1 MKQKFLILFACLIL
15 FAVSASG
22 QQKITDSL
30 ERAIRTGAVKDTNRI
45 NALNR
50 LAITYW
56 YNNSERALN
65 LSREAVR
72 LSTEIGFDRGLA
84 VGCNILGVSFDI
96 ISEFDSALY
105 YYEKAAHLSRKTGYN
120 VILASALNNTGM
132 VYQNRGDYKKAISA
146 YLDALRI
153 FEKLEDQKG
162 IGNTY
167 NNLGLVYLDL
177 KQYRQALEYHHKA
190 LSIRE
195 KAGDKYGIGASLTN
209 LGLAWSN
216 LKDDDKALK
225 YYERSLKIK
234 EEIGDKYGLG
244 ILLNNMAIIYQ
255 DKNEL
260 DNALDIYAKS
270 ENYHRQIGDLHGLIF
285 TFINTAT
292 VLNKQGK
299 FNRSAIVL
307 DSAMYYAREVK
318 SLSRM
323 AKVLEAYSYFY
334 GKTGDYPKAW
344 KTMLTL
350 DSIKDSLYS
359 EGMRQN
365 IAEMKAKYE
374 IDKSE
379 HEIAF
384 LNQQNEMK
392 SLQLQTVRIRQRN
405 SLLIAGI
412 MLLVVLSAMAF
423 WQVKSR
429 YKSKMRLE
437 HEKRHI
443 QKEAFAA
450 IVNAEE
456 NERKRIA
463 MELHDGLGQLLSAAK
478 LNVSVLED
486 TASEEDRLAVDNAGN
501 LIDQAITDLR
511 NISHN
516 LMPSALIRLGL
527 VAAINDMAEKIN
539 SGRQVTMK
547 ITAEGLDNRLPGNLE
562 IAIYRVI
569 QESVNNILKHAGAR
583 NILVDLRYLNEN
595 LDLSIADDGKGMPET
610 TAPDTGKGIGWDDIQ
625 SRVSLFNGRM
635 NLYSE
640 PGKGTRL
647 NINFT
652 KLAL

>member
-15 FAVSASG
+15 LAVSASG

-56 YNNSERALN
+56 YNDSERALN

-84 VGCNILGVSFDI
+84 VACNILGVAFDI

-120 VILASALNNTGM
+120 VILASALNNMGM
-132 VYQNRGDYKKAISA
+132 VCQSRGDYKKAISV

-153 FEKLEDQKG
+153 FEKLKDLKG
-162 IGNTY
+162 IGNAY
-167 NNLGLVYLDL
+167 NNIGLVYFDL
-177 KQYRQALEYHHKA
+177 QQYRQALDYHNKA

-195 KAGDKYGIGASLTN
+195 KTGDKYGIGASLTN

-216 LKDDDKALK
+216 LKDDDKALN

-234 EEIGDKYGLG
+234 EEIGDKYGLA

-255 DKNEL
+255 DKNKL
-260 DNALDIYAKS
+260 DDALNMYAKS
-270 ENYHRQIGDLHGLIF
+270 ENYHRQIGDLHGLIY

-292 VLNKQGK
+292 VLNRLGK
-299 FNRSAIVL
+299 FDRSATVL

-323 AKVLEAYSYFY
+323 AKVLEAYSYYY
-334 GKTGDYPKAW
+334 GKTGNYQKAW
-344 KTMLTL
+344 RTMLSL

-359 EGMRQN
+359 GDMRKD
-365 IAEMKAKYE
+365 IAELKTRYE
-374 IDKSE
+374 IEKNE

-392 SLQLQTVRIRQRN
+392 NLQLQTARIRQRN
-405 SLLIAGI
+405 SLLIAGFI
-412 MLLVVLSAMAF
+412 LLVVLSGMAF
-423 WQVKSR
+423 WLVKSR
-429 YKSKMRLE
+429 YKTKMRLE
-437 HEKRHI
+437 HEKRLI
-443 QKEAFAA
+443 QKEAFSA

-478 LNVSVLED
+478 LNISVLED
-486 TASEEDRLAVDNAGN
+486 TNSEEDRLAVDNAEN
-501 LIDQAITDLR
+501 LIDQAIADLR

-527 VAAINDMAEKIN
+527 IPAIHDMADKIN
-539 SGRQVTMK
+539 SGRKVVVK
-547 ITAEGLDNRLPGNLE
+547 ITSEGFESRLPGNLE

-569 QESVNNILKHAGAR
+569 QESVNNILKHAGAG
-583 NILVDLRYLNEN
+583 NIFINLRYGGES
-595 LDLSIADDGKGMPET
+595 LDLSIEDDGKGMPEPST
-610 TAPDTGKGIGWDDIQ
+610 SNSGKGIGWDDIR

-647 NINFT
+647 NINFS
-652 KLAL
+652 KSAL

>member
-1 MKQKFLILFACLIL
+1 
-15 FAVSASG
+15 SG
-22 QQKITDSL
+22 QHKITDSL

-56 YNNSERALN
+56 YNDSERALN

-84 VGCNILGVSFDI
+84 VACNILGVAFDI

-120 VILASALNNTGM
+120 VILASALNNMGM
-132 VYQNRGDYKKAISA
+132 VCQSRGDYKKAISV

-153 FEKLEDQKG
+153 FEKLKDLKG
-162 IGNTY
+162 IGNAY
-167 NNLGLVYLDL
+167 NNIGLVYFDL
-177 KQYRQALEYHHKA
+177 QQYRQALDYHNKA

-195 KAGDKYGIGASLTN
+195 KTGDKYGIGASLTN

-216 LKDDDKALK
+216 LKDDDKALN

-234 EEIGDKYGLG
+234 EEIGDKYGLA

-255 DKNEL
+255 DKNKL
-260 DNALDIYAKS
+260 DDALIMYAKS
-270 ENYHRQIGDLHGLIF
+270 ENYHRQIGDLHGLIY

-292 VLNKQGK
+292 VLNRLGK
-299 FNRSAIVL
+299 FDRSATVL

-323 AKVLEAYSYFY
+323 AKVLEAYSYYY
-334 GKTGDYPKAW
+334 GKTGNYQKAW
-344 KTMLTL
+344 RTMLSL

-359 EGMRQN
+359 GDMRKD
-365 IAEMKAKYE
+365 IAELKTRYE
-374 IDKSE
+374 IEKNE

-392 SLQLQTVRIRQRN
+392 NLQLQTARIRQRN
-405 SLLIAGI
+405 SLLIAGFI
-412 MLLVVLSAMAF
+412 LLVVLSGMAF
-423 WQVKSR
+423 WLVKSR
-429 YKSKMRLE
+429 YKTKMRLE
-437 HEKRHI
+437 HEKRLI
-443 QKEAFAA
+443 QKEAFSA

-478 LNVSVLED
+478 LNISVLED
-486 TASEEDRLAVDNAGN
+486 TNSEEDRLAVDNAEN
-501 LIDQAITDLR
+501 LIDQAIADLR

-527 VAAINDMAEKIN
+527 IPAIHDMADKIN
-539 SGRQVTMK
+539 SGRKVVVK
-547 ITAEGLDNRLPGNLE
+547 ITSEGFESRLPGNLE

-569 QESVNNILKHAGAR
+569 QESVNNILKHAGAG
-583 NILVDLRYLNEN
+583 NIFINLRYGGES
-595 LDLSIADDGKGMPET
+595 LDLSIEDDGKGMPEPST
-610 TAPDTGKGIGWDDIQ
+610 SNSGKGIGWDDIR

-647 NINFT
+647 NINFS
-652 KLAL
+652 KSAL

>member
-15 FAVSASG
+15 LAVSASG

-56 YNNSERALN
+56 YNDSERALN

-84 VGCNILGVSFDI
+84 VACNILGVAFDI

-120 VILASALNNTGM
+120 VILASALNNMGM
-132 VYQNRGDYKKAISA
+132 VCQSRGDYKKAISV

-153 FEKLEDQKG
+153 FEKLKDLKG
-162 IGNTY
+162 IGNAY
-167 NNLGLVYLDL
+167 NNIGLVYFDL
-177 KQYRQALEYHHKA
+177 QQYRQALDYHNKA

-195 KAGDKYGIGASLTN
+195 KTGDKYGIGASLTN

-216 LKDDDKALK
+216 LKDDDKALN

-234 EEIGDKYGLG
+234 EEIGDKYGLA

-255 DKNEL
+255 DKNKL
-260 DNALDIYAKS
+260 DDALIMYAKS
-270 ENYHRQIGDLHGLIF
+270 ENYHRQIGDLHGLIY

-292 VLNKQGK
+292 VLNRLGK
-299 FNRSAIVL
+299 FDRSATVL

-323 AKVLEAYSYFY
+323 AKVLEAYSYYY
-334 GKTGDYPKAW
+334 GKTGNYQKAW
-344 KTMLTL
+344 RTMLSL

-359 EGMRQN
+359 GDMRKD
-365 IAEMKAKYE
+365 IAELKTRYE
-374 IDKSE
+374 IEKNE

-392 SLQLQTVRIRQRN
+392 NLQLQTARIRQRN
-405 SLLIAGI
+405 SLLIAGFI
-412 MLLVVLSAMAF
+412 LLVVLSGMAF
-423 WQVKSR
+423 WLVKSR
-429 YKSKMRLE
+429 YKTKMRLE
-437 HEKRHI
+437 HEKRLI
-443 QKEAFAA
+443 QKEAFSA

-478 LNVSVLED
+478 LNISVLED
-486 TASEEDRLAVDNAGN
+486 TNSEEDRLAVDNAEN
-501 LIDQAITDLR
+501 LIDQAIADLR

-527 VAAINDMAEKIN
+527 IPAIHDMADKIN
-539 SGRQVTMK
+539 SGRKVVVK
-547 ITAEGLDNRLPGNLE
+547 ITSEGFESRLPGNLE

-569 QESVNNILKHAGAR
+569 QESVNNILKHAGAG
-583 NILVDLRYLNEN
+583 NIFINLRYGGES
-595 LDLSIADDGKGMPET
+595 LDLSIEDDGKGMPEPST
-610 TAPDTGKGIGWDDIQ
+610 SNSGKGIGWDDIR

-640 PGKGTRL
+640 PGKGTLL
-647 NINFT
+647 NINFS
-652 KLAL
+652 KSAL

>member
-1 MKQKFLILFACLIL
+1 MKQKFLILFACLIIV
-15 FAVSASG
+15 AVSASG

-30 ERAIRTGAVKDTNRI
+30 ERVIRTGVARDTNRI

-50 LAITYW
+50 LAVTYW
-56 YNNSERALN
+56 YKDSERALN

-72 LSTEIGFDRGLA
+72 LSTEIGFDRGLTA
-84 VGCNILGVSFDI
+84 AFNILGVSFDI
-96 ISEFDSALY
+96 LSEFDSALY
-105 YYEKAAHLSRKTGYN
+105 FYEKSVQLSRKTGYN
-120 VILASALNNTGM
+120 VILASALNNMGM
-132 VYQNRGDYKKAISA
+132 VYQSRGDYKKAITV

-153 FEKLEDQKG
+153 FEKLKDQKG

-167 NNLGLVYLDL
+167 NNIGLVYIDL
-177 KQYRQALEYHHKA
+177 QQYRQALEYHNKA
-190 LSIRE
+190 LTIRE
-195 KAGDKYGIGASLTN
+195 KTGDKYGIGASLTN

-234 EEIGDKYGLG
+234 EEIGDKYGLA

-255 DKNEL
+255 DKNKL
-260 DNALDIYAKS
+260 DDALIMYAKS
-270 ENYHRQIGDLHGLIF
+270 ENYHRQIGDFHGLIY
-285 TFINTAT
+285 TFINTST
-292 VLNKQGK
+292 VLNKQEK
-299 FNRSAIVL
+299 FSRSEMYL

-323 AKVLEAYSYFY
+323 AKVLEAYSYYY
-334 GKTGDYPKAW
+334 GKTGNYRRAW
-344 KTMLTL
+344 RTMLTL

-359 EGMRQN
+359 GDMRQD
-365 IAEMKAKYE
+365 IAELKTRYE
-374 IDKSE
+374 IEKSE

-392 SLQLQTVRIRQRN
+392 NLQLQTARIRQRN
-405 SLLIAGI
+405 SLLIAGFI
-412 MLLVVLSAMAF
+412 LLVVLSGMAF
-423 WQVKSR
+423 WLVKNR
-429 YKSKMRLE
+429 YKTKMRLE
-437 HEKRHI
+437 HEKRLI
-443 QKEAFAA
+443 QKEAFSA

-486 TASEEDRLAVDNAGN
+486 TASEEDRLAVDNAEN
-501 LIDQAITDLR
+501 LIDQAIADLR

-527 VAAINDMAEKIN
+527 IPAIHDMADKIN
-539 SGRQVTMK
+539 SGRQVIVK
-547 ITAEGLDNRLPGNLE
+547 ITAEGFESRLPDNLE
-562 IAIYRVI
+562 IAVYRVI

-583 NILVDLRYLNEN
+583 NIFIDLRYKDES
-595 LDLSIADDGKGMPET
+595 LDLSIADDGKGMPEPST
-610 TAPDTGKGIGWDDIQ
+610 SNSGKGIGWDDIR

-652 KLAL
+652 KSTL

>member
-15 FAVSASG
+15 LAVSASG

-56 YNNSERALN
+56 YNDSERALN

-84 VGCNILGVSFDI
+84 VACNILGVAFDI

-120 VILASALNNTGM
+120 VILASALNNKGM
-132 VYQNRGDYKKAISA
+132 VCQSRGDYKKAISV

-153 FEKLEDQKG
+153 FEKLKDLKG
-162 IGNTY
+162 IGNAY
-167 NNLGLVYLDL
+167 NNIGLVYFDL
-177 KQYRQALEYHHKA
+177 QQYRQALDYHNKA

-195 KAGDKYGIGASLTN
+195 KTGDKYGIGASLTN

-216 LKDDDKALK
+216 LKDDDKALN

-234 EEIGDKYGLG
+234 EEIGDKYGLA

-255 DKNEL
+255 DKNKL
-260 DNALDIYAKS
+260 DDALIMYAKS
-270 ENYHRQIGDLHGLIF
+270 ENYHRQIGDLHGLIY

-292 VLNKQGK
+292 VLNRLGK
-299 FNRSAIVL
+299 FDRSATVL

-323 AKVLEAYSYFY
+323 AKVLEAYSYYY
-334 GKTGDYPKAW
+334 GKTGNYQKAW
-344 KTMLTL
+344 RTMLSL

-359 EGMRQN
+359 GDMRKD
-365 IAEMKAKYE
+365 IAELKTRYE
-374 IDKSE
+374 IEKNE

-392 SLQLQTVRIRQRN
+392 NLQLQTARIRQRN
-405 SLLIAGI
+405 SLLIAGFI
-412 MLLVVLSAMAF
+412 LLVVLSGMAF
-423 WQVKSR
+423 WLVKSR
-429 YKSKMRLE
+429 YKTKMRLE
-437 HEKRHI
+437 HEKRLI
-443 QKEAFAA
+443 QKEAFSA

-456 NERKRIA
+456 NERKRIS

-478 LNVSVLED
+478 LNISVLED
-486 TASEEDRLAVDNAGN
+486 TNSEEDRLAVDNAEN
-501 LIDQAITDLR
+501 LIDQAIADLR

-527 VAAINDMAEKIN
+527 IPAIHDMADKIN
-539 SGRQVTMK
+539 SGRKVVVK
-547 ITAEGLDNRLPGNLE
+547 ITSEGFESRLPGNLE

-569 QESVNNILKHAGAR
+569 QESVNNILKHAGAG
-583 NILVDLRYLNEN
+583 NIFINLRYGGES
-595 LDLSIADDGKGMPET
+595 LDLSIEDDGKGMPEPST
-610 TAPDTGKGIGWDDIQ
+610 SNSGKGIGWDDIR

-652 KLAL
+652 KSAL

>member
-15 FAVSASG
+15 LAVSASG

-72 LSTEIGFDRGLA
+72 LSTEIGFNRGLA
-84 VGCNILGVSFDI
+84 VACNILGVSFDI

-120 VILASALNNTGM
+120 VILASALNNMGM
-132 VYQNRGDYKKAISA
+132 VYQSRGDYKKAISV

-153 FEKLEDQKG
+153 FEKLKDRKG
-162 IGNTY
+162 IGNAY
-167 NNLGLVYLDL
+167 NNIGLVYFDL
-177 KQYRQALEYHHKA
+177 QQYRQALDYHNKA

-195 KAGDKYGIGASLTN
+195 KTGDKYGIGASLTN

-234 EEIGDKYGLG
+234 EEIGDKYGLA

-255 DKNEL
+255 DKNKL
-260 DNALDIYAKS
+260 DDALIMYTKS
-270 ENYHRQIGDLHGLIF
+270 ENYHRQIGDLHGLIY

-292 VLNKQGK
+292 VLNRLGK
-299 FNRSAIVL
+299 FDRSAIVL
-307 DSAMYYAREVK
+307 DSAMYYAREIK

-323 AKVLEAYSYFY
+323 AKVLEAYSYYY
-334 GKTGDYPKAW
+334 GKTGNYPKAW

-359 EGMRQN
+359 EDMRQN

-379 HEIAF
+379 HEIEF

-392 SLQLQTVRIRQRN
+392 NLQLQTARIRQRN
-405 SLLIAGI
+405 SLLIAGFI
-412 MLLVVLSAMAF
+412 LLGVLSGMAF
-423 WQVKSR
+423 WLVKSR
-429 YKSKMRLE
+429 YKTKMRLE
-437 HEKRHI
+437 HEKRLI
-443 QKEAFAA
+443 QKEAFSA

-478 LNVSVLED
+478 LNISVLED
-486 TASEEDRLAVDNAGN
+486 TNSEEDRLAVDNAEN
-501 LIDQAITDLR
+501 LIDQAIADLR

-527 VAAINDMAEKIN
+527 IPAIHDMADKIN
-539 SGRQVTMK
+539 SGRQVVVK
-547 ITAEGLDNRLPGNLE
+547 ITSEGFESRLPGNLE

-569 QESVNNILKHAGAR
+569 QESVNNILKHAGAG
-583 NILVDLRYLNEN
+583 NIFIDLRYGGES
-595 LDLSIADDGKGMPET
+595 LDLSIEDDGKGMPEPST
-610 TAPDTGKGIGWDDIQ
+610 SNSGKGIGWDDIR

-652 KLAL
+652 KSAL

>member
-625 SRVSLFNGRM
+625 NRVSLFNGRM

>member
-15 FAVSASG
+15 LAVSASG

-56 YNNSERALN
+56 YNDSERALN

-84 VGCNILGVSFDI
+84 VACNILGVAFDI

-120 VILASALNNTGM
+120 VILASALNNMGM
-132 VYQNRGDYKKAISA
+132 VCQSRGDYKKAISV

-153 FEKLEDQKG
+153 FEKLKDLKG
-162 IGNTY
+162 IGNAY
-167 NNLGLVYLDL
+167 NNIGLVYFDL
-177 KQYRQALEYHHKA
+177 QQYRQALDYHNKA

-195 KAGDKYGIGASLTN
+195 KTGDKYGIGASLTN

-216 LKDDDKALK
+216 LKDDDKALN

-234 EEIGDKYGLG
+234 EEIGDKYGLA

-255 DKNEL
+255 DKNKL
-260 DNALDIYAKS
+260 DDALIMYAKS
-270 ENYHRQIGDLHGLIF
+270 ENYHRQIGDLHGLIY

-292 VLNKQGK
+292 VLNRLGK
-299 FNRSAIVL
+299 FDRSATVL

-323 AKVLEAYSYFY
+323 AKVLEAYSYYY
-334 GKTGDYPKAW
+334 GKTGNYQKAW
-344 KTMLTL
+344 RTMLSL
-350 DSIKDSLYS
+350 DSIKDCLYS
-359 EGMRQN
+359 GDMRKD
-365 IAEMKAKYE
+365 IAELKTRYE
-374 IDKSE
+374 IEKNE

-392 SLQLQTVRIRQRN
+392 NLQLQTARIRQRN
-405 SLLIAGI
+405 SLLIAGFI
-412 MLLVVLSAMAF
+412 LLVVLSGMAF
-423 WQVKSR
+423 WLIKSR
-429 YKSKMRLE
+429 YKTKMRLE
-437 HEKRHI
+437 HEKRLI
-443 QKEAFAA
+443 QKEAFSA

-478 LNVSVLED
+478 LNISVLED
-486 TASEEDRLAVDNAGN
+486 TNSEEDRLAVDNAEN
-501 LIDQAITDLR
+501 LIDQAIADLR

-527 VAAINDMAEKIN
+527 IPAIHDMADKIN
-539 SGRQVTMK
+539 SGRKVVVK
-547 ITAEGLDNRLPGNLE
+547 ITSEGFESRLPGNLE

-569 QESVNNILKHAGAR
+569 QESVNNILKHAGAG
-583 NILVDLRYLNEN
+583 NIFINLRYGGES
-595 LDLSIADDGKGMPET
+595 LDLSIEDDGKGMPEPST
-610 TAPDTGKGIGWDDIQ
+610 SNSGKGIGWDDIR

-652 KLAL
+652 KSAL

>member
-15 FAVSASG
+15 LAVSASG

-56 YNNSERALN
+56 YNDSERALN

-84 VGCNILGVSFDI
+84 VACNILGVAFDI

-120 VILASALNNTGM
+120 VILASALNNMGM
-132 VYQNRGDYKKAISA
+132 VCQSRGDYKKAISV

-153 FEKLEDQKG
+153 FEKLKDLKG
-162 IGNTY
+162 IGNAY
-167 NNLGLVYLDL
+167 NNIGLVYFDL
-177 KQYRQALEYHHKA
+177 QQYRQALDYHNKA

-195 KAGDKYGIGASLTN
+195 KTGDKYGIGASLTN

-216 LKDDDKALK
+216 LKDDDKALN

-234 EEIGDKYGLG
+234 EEIGDKYGLA

-255 DKNEL
+255 DKNKL
-260 DNALDIYAKS
+260 DDALNMYAKS
-270 ENYHRQIGDLHGLIF
+270 ENYHRQIGDLHGLIY

-292 VLNKQGK
+292 VLNRLGK
-299 FNRSAIVL
+299 FDRSATVL

-323 AKVLEAYSYFY
+323 AKVLEAYSYYY
-334 GKTGDYPKAW
+334 GKTGNYQKAW
-344 KTMLTL
+344 RTMLSL

-359 EGMRQN
+359 GDMRKD
-365 IAEMKAKYE
+365 IAELKTRYE
-374 IDKSE
+374 IEKNE

-392 SLQLQTVRIRQRN
+392 NLQLQTARIRQRN
-405 SLLIAGI
+405 SLLIAGFI
-412 MLLVVLSAMAF
+412 LLVVLSGMAF
-423 WQVKSR
+423 WLVKSR
-429 YKSKMRLE
+429 YKTKMRLE
-437 HEKRHI
+437 HEKRLI
-443 QKEAFAA
+443 QKEAFSA

-478 LNVSVLED
+478 LNISVLED
-486 TASEEDRLAVDNAGN
+486 TNSEEDRLAVDNAEN
-501 LIDQAITDLR
+501 LIDQAIADLR

-527 VAAINDMAEKIN
+527 IPAIHDMADKIN
-539 SGRQVTMK
+539 SGRKVVVK
-547 ITAEGLDNRLPGNLE
+547 ITSEGFESRLPGNLE

-569 QESVNNILKHAGAR
+569 QESVNNILKHAGAG
-583 NILVDLRYLNEN
+583 NIFINLRYGGES
-595 LDLSIADDGKGMPET
+595 LDLSIEDDGKGMPEPST
-610 TAPDTGKGIGWDDIQ
+610 SNSGKGIGWDDIR

-652 KLAL
+652 KSAL

>member
-15 FAVSASG
+15 LAVSASG

-56 YNNSERALN
+56 YNDSERALN

-84 VGCNILGVSFDI
+84 VACNILGVAFDI

-120 VILASALNNTGM
+120 VILASALNNMGM
-132 VYQNRGDYKKAISA
+132 VCQSRGDYKKAISV

-153 FEKLEDQKG
+153 FEKLKDLKG
-162 IGNTY
+162 IGNAY
-167 NNLGLVYLDL
+167 NNIGLVYFDL
-177 KQYRQALEYHHKA
+177 QQYRQALDYHNKA

-195 KAGDKYGIGASLTN
+195 KTGDKYGIGASLTN

-216 LKDDDKALK
+216 LKDDDKALN

-234 EEIGDKYGLG
+234 EEIGDKYGLA

-255 DKNEL
+255 DKNKL
-260 DNALDIYAKS
+260 DDALIMYAKS
-270 ENYHRQIGDLHGLIF
+270 ENYHRQIGDLHGLIY

-292 VLNKQGK
+292 VLNRLGK
-299 FNRSAIVL
+299 FDRSATVL

-323 AKVLEAYSYFY
+323 AKVLEAYSYYY
-334 GKTGDYPKAW
+334 GKTGNYQKAW
-344 KTMLTL
+344 RTMLSL

-359 EGMRQN
+359 GDMRKD
-365 IAEMKAKYE
+365 IAELKTRYE
-374 IDKSE
+374 IEKNE

-392 SLQLQTVRIRQRN
+392 NLQLQTARIRQRN
-405 SLLIAGI
+405 SLLIAGFI
-412 MLLVVLSAMAF
+412 LLVVLSGMAF
-423 WQVKSR
+423 WLVKSR
-429 YKSKMRLE
+429 YKTKMRLE
-437 HEKRHI
+437 HEKRLI
-443 QKEAFAA
+443 QKEAFSA

-478 LNVSVLED
+478 LNISVLED
-486 TASEEDRLAVDNAGN
+486 TNSEEDRLAVDNAEN
-501 LIDQAITDLR
+501 LIDQAIADLR

-527 VAAINDMAEKIN
+527 IPAIHDMADKIN
-539 SGRQVTMK
+539 SGRKVVVK
-547 ITAEGLDNRLPGNLE
+547 ITSEGFESRLPGNLE

-569 QESVNNILKHAGAR
+569 QESVNNILKHAGAG
-583 NILVDLRYLNEN
+583 NIFINLRYGGES
-595 LDLSIADDGKGMPET
+595 LDLSIEDDGKGMPEPST
-610 TAPDTGKGIGWDDIQ
+610 SNSGKGIGWDDIR

-652 KLAL
+652 KSAL

>member
-15 FAVSASG
+15 LAVSASG

-56 YNNSERALN
+56 YNDSERALN

-84 VGCNILGVSFDI
+84 VACNILGVAFDI

-120 VILASALNNTGM
+120 VILASALNNMGM
-132 VYQNRGDYKKAISA
+132 VCQSRGDYKKAISV

-153 FEKLEDQKG
+153 FEKLKDLKG
-162 IGNTY
+162 IGNAY
-167 NNLGLVYLDL
+167 NNIGLVYFDL
-177 KQYRQALEYHHKA
+177 QQYRQALDYHNKA

-195 KAGDKYGIGASLTN
+195 KTGDKYGIGASLTN

-216 LKDDDKALK
+216 LKDDDKALN

-234 EEIGDKYGLG
+234 EEIGDKYGLA

-255 DKNEL
+255 DKNKL
-260 DNALDIYAKS
+260 DDALNMYAKS
-270 ENYHRQIGDLHGLIF
+270 ENYHRQIGDLHGLIY

-292 VLNKQGK
+292 VLNRLGK
-299 FNRSAIVL
+299 FDRSATVL

-323 AKVLEAYSYFY
+323 AKVLEAYSYYY
-334 GKTGDYPKAW
+334 GKTGNYQKAW
-344 KTMLTL
+344 RTMLSL

-359 EGMRQN
+359 GDMRKD
-365 IAEMKAKYE
+365 IAELKTRYE
-374 IDKSE
+374 IEKNE

-392 SLQLQTVRIRQRN
+392 NLQLQTARIRQRN
-405 SLLIAGI
+405 SLLIAGFI
-412 MLLVVLSAMAF
+412 LLVVLSGMAF
-423 WQVKSR
+423 WLVKSR
-429 YKSKMRLE
+429 YKTKMRLE
-437 HEKRHI
+437 HEKRLI
-443 QKEAFAA
+443 QKEAFSA

-478 LNVSVLED
+478 LNISVLED
-486 TASEEDRLAVDNAGN
+486 TNSEEDRLAVDNAEN
-501 LIDQAITDLR
+501 LIDQAIADLR

-527 VAAINDMAEKIN
+527 IPAIHDMADKIN
-539 SGRQVTMK
+539 SGRKVVVK
-547 ITAEGLDNRLPGNLE
+547 ITSEGFESRLPGNLE

-569 QESVNNILKHAGAR
+569 QESVNNILKHAGAG
-583 NILVDLRYLNEN
+583 NIFINLRYGVES
-595 LDLSIADDGKGMPET
+595 LDLSIEDDGKGMPEPST
-610 TAPDTGKGIGWDDIQ
+610 SNSGKGIGWDDIR

-652 KLAL
+652 KSAL

>member
-15 FAVSASG
+15 LAVSASG

-270 ENYHRQIGDLHGLIF
+270 ENYHRQIGDLHGLIY

-334 GKTGDYPKAW
+334 GKTGNYMKAW

-359 EGMRQN
+359 EGMREN

-374 IDKSE
+374 IEKSE

-392 SLQLQTVRIRQRN
+392 GLQLQTARIRQRN
-405 SLLIAGI
+405 SLLIAGF
-412 MLLVVLSAMAF
+412 MLLVVLSGMAF
-423 WQVKSR
+423 WLVKSR

-437 HEKRHI
+437 HEKRLI

-450 IVNAEE
+450 IINAEE

-486 TASEEDRLAVDNAGN
+486 ATSDEDRLAVDNAGN

-625 SRVSLFNGRM
+625 NRVSLFNGRM

>member
-15 FAVSASG
+15 LAVSASG

-56 YNNSERALN
+56 YNDSERALN

-84 VGCNILGVSFDI
+84 VACNILGVAFDI

-120 VILASALNNTGM
+120 VILASALNNMGM
-132 VYQNRGDYKKAISA
+132 VCQSRGDYKKAISV

-153 FEKLEDQKG
+153 FEKLKDLKG
-162 IGNTY
+162 IGNAY
-167 NNLGLVYLDL
+167 NNIGLVYFDL
-177 KQYRQALEYHHKA
+177 QQYRQALDYHNKA

-195 KAGDKYGIGASLTN
+195 KTGDKYGIGASLTN

-216 LKDDDKALK
+216 LKDDDKALN

-234 EEIGDKYGLG
+234 EEIGDKYGLA

-255 DKNEL
+255 DKNKL
-260 DNALDIYAKS
+260 DDALIMYAKS
-270 ENYHRQIGDLHGLIF
+270 ENYHRQIGDLHGLIY

-292 VLNKQGK
+292 VLNRLGK
-299 FNRSAIVL
+299 FDRSATVL

-323 AKVLEAYSYFY
+323 AKVLEAYSYYY
-334 GKTGDYPKAW
+334 GKTGNYQKAW
-344 KTMLTL
+344 RTMLSL

-359 EGMRQN
+359 GDMRKD
-365 IAEMKAKYE
+365 IAELKTRYE
-374 IDKSE
+374 IEKNE

-392 SLQLQTVRIRQRN
+392 NLQLQTARIRQRN
-405 SLLIAGI
+405 SLLIAGFI
-412 MLLVVLSAMAF
+412 LLVVLSGMAF
-423 WQVKSR
+423 WLVKSR
-429 YKSKMRLE
+429 YKTKMRLE
-437 HEKRHI
+437 HEKRLI
-443 QKEAFAA
+443 QKEAFSA

-478 LNVSVLED
+478 LNISVLED
-486 TASEEDRLAVDNAGN
+486 TNSEEDRLAVDNAEN
-501 LIDQAITDLR
+501 LIDQAIADLR

-527 VAAINDMAEKIN
+527 IPAIHDMADKIN
-539 SGRQVTMK
+539 SGRKVVVK
-547 ITAEGLDNRLPGNLE
+547 ITSEGFESRLPGNLE

-569 QESVNNILKHAGAR
+569 QESVNNILKHAGAG
-583 NILVDLRYLNEN
+583 NIFINLRYGGES
-595 LDLSIADDGKGMPET
+595 LDLSIEDDGKGMPEPST
-610 TAPDTGKGIGWDDIQ
+610 SNSGKGIGWDDIR

-647 NINFT
+647 NINFS
-652 KLAL
+652 KSAL

>member
-15 FAVSASG
+15 LAVSASG

-56 YNNSERALN
+56 YNDSERALN

-84 VGCNILGVSFDI
+84 VACNILGVAFDI

-120 VILASALNNTGM
+120 VILASALNNMGM
-132 VYQNRGDYKKAISA
+132 VCQSRGDYKKAISV

-153 FEKLEDQKG
+153 FEKLKDLKG
-162 IGNTY
+162 IGNAY
-167 NNLGLVYLDL
+167 NNIGLVYFDL
-177 KQYRQALEYHHKA
+177 QQYRQALDYHNKA

-195 KAGDKYGIGASLTN
+195 KTGDKYGIGASLTN

-216 LKDDDKALK
+216 LKDDDKALN

-234 EEIGDKYGLG
+234 EEIGDKYGLA

-255 DKNEL
+255 DKNKL
-260 DNALDIYAKS
+260 DDALNMYAKS
-270 ENYHRQIGDLHGLIF
+270 ENYHRQIGDLHGLIY

-292 VLNKQGK
+292 VLNRLGK
-299 FNRSAIVL
+299 FDRSATVL

-323 AKVLEAYSYFY
+323 AKVLEAYSYYY
-334 GKTGDYPKAW
+334 GKTGNYQKAW
-344 KTMLTL
+344 RTMLSL

-359 EGMRQN
+359 GDMRKD
-365 IAEMKAKYE
+365 IAELKTRYE
-374 IDKSE
+374 IEKNE

-392 SLQLQTVRIRQRN
+392 NLQLQTARIRQRN
-405 SLLIAGI
+405 SLLIAGFI
-412 MLLVVLSAMAF
+412 LLVVLSGMAF
-423 WQVKSR
+423 WLVKSR
-429 YKSKMRLE
+429 YKTKMRLE
-437 HEKRHI
+437 HEKRLI
-443 QKEAFAA
+443 QKEAFSA

-478 LNVSVLED
+478 LNISVLED
-486 TASEEDRLAVDNAGN
+486 TNSEEDRLAVDNAEN
-501 LIDQAITDLR
+501 LIDQAIADLR

-527 VAAINDMAEKIN
+527 IPAIHDMADKIN
-539 SGRQVTMK
+539 SGRKVVVK
-547 ITAEGLDNRLPGNLE
+547 ITSEGFESRLPGNLE

-569 QESVNNILKHAGAR
+569 QESVNNILKHAGAG
-583 NILVDLRYLNEN
+583 NIFINLRYGGES
-595 LDLSIADDGKGMPET
+595 LDLSIEDDGKGMPEPST
-610 TAPDTGKGIGWDDIQ
+610 SNSGKGIGWDDIR

-640 PGKGTRL
+640 PGKGTLL
-647 NINFT
+647 NINFS
-652 KLAL
+652 KSAL